1 MINRTAKQK
10 LSTLRNAL
18 LILLLAVSISGCI
31 PTVRTALF
39 DSNPEGVTISVD
51 GNPIGTTP
59 IQEDLVFSDEV
70 FRYQITGTKEGY
82 YNTSITLHEEDLLN
96 NQGQVRLSLESVYK
110 DAVINSNPP
119 GANIRVGNDLIG
131 RAPVEY
137 KFNFSDRSRRYL
149 IVASSPGYIDR
160 VIRLDRNS
168 PQFNSGIVEVT
179 IESDPSWTSTAE
191 SEATNTWLRIQV
203 NPRITHAEAW
213 QKVIDSVTS
222 VYDSLEQLDQSS
234 GYLRSTAKIKEF
246 ESNEGPIFVRTQLI
260 GSIASTNPL
269 TYKIKIQSKTRK
281 KSESDQTWV
290 DFDRVF
296 AEDSVLV
303 EELLSRLGLK

>member
-1 MINRTAKQK
+1 MQMTRQQRT
-10 LSTLRNAL
+10 TIRNAFL
-18 LILLLAVSISGCI
+18 IILLGVTTSGCFS
-31 PTVRTALF
+31 TVHTAVF
-39 DSNPEGVTISVD
+39 DSSPEGVTIRVN

-59 IQEDLVFSDEV
+59 IQEDLVFSDEI
-70 FRYQITGTKEGY
+70 FRYRITASKEGY
-82 YNTSITLHEEDLLN
+82 YDQKMTLHEADLLN
-96 NQGQVRLSLESVYK
+96 RQGRVLVSLESYYK

-119 GANIRVGNDLIG
+119 GANIRVGNDPIG

-137 KFNFSDRSRRYL
+137 KFNFSDRGRRYL
-149 IVASSPGYIDR
+149 IVATSPGYLDN

-168 PQFNSGIVEVT
+168 PQFNSGIVEVAM
-179 IESDPSWTSTAE
+179 ESDPSWTSTAE

-203 NPRITHAEAW
+203 NAGITHAEAW

-260 GSIASTNPL
+260 GSIASTSPL

-281 KSESDQTWV
+281 KSESDQKWV

-296 AEDSVLV
+296 SEDSVLV